1 MYTLDTNAIIYYLKG
16 DAKVVETIK
25 EVFGMNSPI
34 YVSTVTEIELFGFH
48 DLTDTEAADIDEFLH
63 IVSVIPVDSRI
74 ARLAGA
80 VRKNHHLKLPDS
92 VIAATALF
100 TGTRLLT
107 RNVADFK
114 KVPDLQVQGI

>member
-1 MYTLDTNAIIYYLKG
+1 MDTNVIIYYLKG
-16 DAKVVETIK
+16 DAKVVETVRKI
-25 EVFGMNSPI
+25 FSMNSPV
-34 YVSTVTEIELFGFH
+34 YVSTITEIELFGFH
-48 DLTDTEAADIDEFLH
+48 NLTDSEAADINEFLH

-92 VIAATALF
+92 AIAATTLF

-107 RNVADFK
+107 RNVNDFK
-114 KVPDLQVQGI
+114 GIPNLQVQGI